1 MASTAVEEAVQMDP
15 QETEQLEQLV
25 YRIANFVEAIGHP
38 IRLRI
43 MAWAYAHPDERVSAV
58 KFHQAS
64 DGAFGLGI
72 VAYHVRKLRAA
83 KLLRLVGEKRV
94 RGAVEHLYVLS
105 AAGRAAV
112 ERAHLICEEPAEDA
126 DGAA

>member
-15 QETEQLEQLV
+15 QETEQLV
-25 YRIANFVEAIGHP
+25 YRVANFVEAIGHP

-43 MAWAYAHPDERVSAV
+43 MAWAYAHPDEPVSAV
-58 KFHQAS
+58 RFHQAS

-83 KLLRLVGEKRV
+83 KMLRLVNEKRV

-105 AAGRAAV
+105 AAGRTAV
-112 ERAHLICEEPAEDA
+112 EKVRLICEEPAEDA